1 MSEEILEFTA
11 SGSSKIVSRAIEQ
24 YAADQGR
31 LNALVV
37 PWESD
42 GMTLS
47 MAVTAVKSDGWAIE
61 HTDLGT
67 IRLRDLGNNLTLVA
81 IAAHEPDHAEKRK
94 LVALFEAFA
103 RQIQSRLQAAT
114 PA

>member
-1 MSEEILEFTA
+1 
-11 SGSSKIVSRAIEQ
+11 
-24 YAADQGR
+24 
-31 LNALVV
+31 
-37 PWESD
+37 
-42 GMTLS
+42 
-47 MAVTAVKSDGWAIE
+47 
-61 HTDLGT
+61 LGT

-81 IAAHEPDHAEKRK
+81 ISAHQPEHAEKKK